1 MYLVPQDLNV
11 TLLVMFLYCCLYYRL
26 SQMAMKCIQ
35 RPFNYLADHG
45 CSRYAPCALSL
56 ISTFLLSLAI
66 FYQSK
71 YELNGW
77 KGVCVCVC
85 WGDVLIQLN

>member
-56 ISTFLLSLAI
+56 ISTLLLSLAI
-66 FYQSK
+66 FYH
-71 YELNGW
+71 ELNGW